1 MRKLI
6 AIALAAIPVAVVAQ
20 SATTTWSEATIT
32 RETCVY
38 PLRDGGMRLEV
49 RGGIQSTDGEDHKR
63 AEVTFYPTTAGQRTQ
78 LDAVDKGGLRLLQR
92 AFKTRPDAG
101 F

>member
-1 MRKLI
+1 MKT
-6 AIALAAIPVAVVAQ
+6 LAAVAVVVVAFAALAQ
-20 SATTTWSEATIT
+20 SSTTTWSEATIT

-38 PLRDGGMRLEV
+38 PLRDGGTRLEV

-78 LDAVDKGGLRLLQR
+78 LDNVDKGGLRLLQGK
-92 AFKTRPDAG
+92 FKTRPDAG